1 MSISEDEWR
10 DACAAIE
17 GAREIVLA
25 CHQGPDGDA
34 LGSMLALQLALRER
48 GVKAIASWGS
58 DPFVVPKHYAFL
70 PGLEGLSPPAEVP
83 AAPEL
88 LVTFDCGSFE
98 RLGTLEPN
106 ARAAKQ
112 LICVD
117 HHASNDRFGTIN
129 LIDPRIAASAVLTYK
144 LIGKLGI
151 PLNRDIA
158 TCLYTGVL
166 TDTGCFKY
174 QNTTPEIHAVAGD
187 LLSHGIAH
195 DEIARIVY
203 DTHPVGFLKVLAV
216 ALGRAE
222 LIPDASMIWTWVTR
236 SDLEGNGI
244 DPEDTDGLIDVI
256 RTADVA
262 EVACV
267 LKELPDGNY
276 KVSMRAKGTANVG
289 ALCESFGGGG
299 HALAAGFTAEGK
311 DPRALAATIAE
322 RLRAASAA

>member
-1 MSISEDEWR
+1 MSVTEEEWR
-10 DACAAIE
+10 AAVDAID

-58 DPFVVPKHYAFL
+58 DPFVVPKHYTFL
-70 PGLEGLSPPAEVP
+70 PSLDGLSPPEEVP

-88 LVTFDCGSFE
+88 MITFDCGSFE

-106 ARAAKQ
+106 GKAAKE

-129 LIDPRIAASAVLTYK
+129 LIDPAIAASAALAYR

-151 PLNRDIA
+151 PLTRDIA
-158 TCLYTGVL
+158 TCLYTGIL

-174 QNTTPEIHAVAGD
+174 RNTTPEIHEIAGD
-187 LLSHGIAH
+187 LLAYDVAH

-203 DTHPVGFLKVLAV
+203 DTHPFGFLKVLAT
-216 ALGRAE
+216 ALERAE
-222 LIPDASMIWTWVTR
+222 LVPEASMIWTWVTR
-236 SDLEGNGI
+236 EDLERNAI
-244 DPEDTDGLIDVI
+244 DPEDTDALIDAI

-262 EVACV
+262 EVAMV
-267 LKELPDGNY
+267 LKQLPEGNY
-276 KVSMRAKGTANVG
+276 KVSMRAKSKANVG

-311 DPRALAATIAE
+311 DPRSIAAMIAD
-322 RLRAASAA
+322 RLRSQA

>member
-1 MSISEDEWR
+1 MSVTEEDWR
-10 DACAAIE
+10 SAVAAIE

-58 DPFVVPKHYAFL
+58 DPFVVPKHYTFL
-70 PGLEGLSPPAEVP
+70 PGLDGLSPPVDVP

-88 LVTFDCGSFE
+88 LVSFDCGSFE

-106 ARAAKQ
+106 GKAARR

-129 LIDPRIAASAVLTYK
+129 LIDPEIAASAVLTHR
-144 LIGKLGI
+144 LIGHLGI
-151 PLNRDIA
+151 GLTRDIA
-158 TCLYTGVL
+158 TCLYTGIL

-174 QNTTPEIHAVAGD
+174 RNTTPEIHAIAGD
-187 LLSHGIAH
+187 LLSFDIAH

-203 DTHPVGFLKVLAV
+203 DTHPVGYLKVLAAV
-216 ALGRAE
+216 LERAE
-222 LIPDASMIWTWVTR
+222 VVPDASMIWTWVTR
-236 SDLEGNGI
+236 ADMERNGI
-244 DPEDTDGLIDVI
+244 DPEDTDGLIDAL

-262 EVACV
+262 EVAMI
-267 LKELPDGNY
+267 LKELPEGNF
-276 KVSMRAKGTANVG
+276 KVSMRAKATANIG

-299 HALAAGFTAEGK
+299 HALAAGFTAEAK
-311 DPRALAATIAE
+311 DPRAIAGMIAD
-322 RLRAASAA
+322 RLRAPA